1 MLEMLWSILPFFNAG
16 LVASVFARFTGM
28 NMSMCTVLTL
38 LYLGATP
45 IEAVVAMLLFN
56 VFTFFTI
63 YSQQHL
69 MRPKDFRFFP
79 GIKIV
84 IPVLLMI
91 AITAVSP
98 FLGIVF
104 FVAVFL
110 MEIFAKLYG
119 DMSKKN
125 RPSRNEL
132 VTMCAIGTVSLA
144 VGLVLLQFIPKEWY
158 FAFDGFIILLYCL
171 LVWRSNDR
179 NAFSNSWDRIL
190 YGTTFFTGLTG
201 LDGSDWLGAMRRNKE
216 SLLSRCYPIVIN
228 TSMIF
233 GLIITYFFYH
243 YFSLGALFTSIGAAL
258 GIRFFGL
265 YTHGTRGKFSYL
277 ALGITVLTVLIFM
290 LIQPDPTGFPH
301 LSQDLEQDTFRW

>member
-125 RPSRNEL
+125 R
-132 VTMCAIGTVSLA
+132 
-144 VGLVLLQFIPKEWY
+144 
-158 FAFDGFIILLYCL
+158 
-171 LVWRSNDR
+171 
-179 NAFSNSWDRIL
+179 
-190 YGTTFFTGLTG
+190 
-201 LDGSDWLGAMRRNKE
+201 
-216 SLLSRCYPIVIN
+216 
-228 TSMIF
+228 
-233 GLIITYFFYH
+233 
-243 YFSLGALFTSIGAAL
+243 
-258 GIRFFGL
+258 
-265 YTHGTRGKFSYL
+265 HGN
-277 ALGITVLTVLIFM
+277 
-290 LIQPDPTGFPH
+290 
-301 LSQDLEQDTFRW
+301 